1 MGLWALA
8 HFRAWASNTGDERV
22 NLVKRHMNLAEFG
35 LRDEFI
41 HQDVAS
47 GRAMPE
53 ASQLSP
59 AAFETR
65 PIESSRF

>member
-8 HFRAWASNTGDERV
+8 HFHAWASNTGDERV
-22 NLVKRHMNLAEFG
+22 NLVKRHRNLAEFG

-41 HQDVAS
+41 RQDVAG

-53 ASQLSP
+53 TRRLS
-59 AAFETR
+59 TCCV
-65 PIESSRF
+65 

>member
-22 NLVKRHMNLAEFG
+22 NLVKRLRNLAEFG

-41 HQDVAS
+41 RQDV
-47 GRAMPE
+47 GE
-53 ASQLSP
+53 DFK
-59 AAFETR
+59 AFSKIRVENQYYNK
-65 PIESSRF
+65 